1 MLVRALRLWRT
12 RNPRTF
18 RDKVRYKMLRDHRPL
33 VVTFADK
40 AAVRD
45 YVAAV
50 VGEHYLPKVYAILD
64 DPAALADIRWP
75 AAYVVKPTHGSGAAI
90 VVSDRAPR
98 EARLPTDPGSWVY
111 SYVRPEAAPPSEV
124 SRIARGWTA
133 QLYGQGPNREWVY
146 GRIPRRVIV
155 EELLTG
161 SDGAVPDDYKF
172 FVFHGVCAYVQ
183 VDQGRFGSRT
193 QDFFTVDW
201 EHLALRGSAPCADS
215 EPTKPARLA
224 EMIEVAEK
232 LGRETDFVRV
242 DLYDTRE
249 RIVVGELTSF
259 PAGGDS
265 PFDPE
270 SFDLEFGR
278 RWTVPRRY
286 ERGQGSEL
294 VS

>member
-1 MLVRALRLWRT
+1 
-12 RNPRTF
+12 
-18 RDKVRYKMLRDHRPL
+18 MLRDHRTL

-40 AAVRD
+40 AAVRG

-50 VGEHYLPKVYAILD
+50 AGERYLPRVYAILD
-64 DPAALADIRWP
+64 EPAALADIMLP

-90 VVSDRAPR
+90 VVSERAPR
-98 EARLPTDPGSWVY
+98 GARLPTEPGSWVY
-111 SYVRPEAAPPSEV
+111 SHVRPDAAPPADLI
-124 SRIARGWTA
+124 RIAQGWTA

-146 GRIPRRVIV
+146 GQIPRRVIV

-161 SDGAVPDDYKF
+161 NDGAVPDDYKF
-172 FVFHGVCAYVQ
+172 FVFHGACAYVQ
-183 VDQGRFGSRT
+183 VDQGRFGTRT

-201 EHLALRGSAPCADS
+201 QHLPLRGSAPCADTA
-215 EPTKPARLA
+215 PAKPARLT

-232 LGRETDFVRV
+232 LSRETDFLRV
-242 DLYDTRE
+242 DLYDTGE
-249 RIVVGELTSF
+249 RVVVGELTSF

-270 SFDLEFGR
+270 SFNLEFGR

-286 ERGQGSEL
+286 
-294 VS
+294 

>member
-1 MLVRALRLWRT
+1 
-12 RNPRTF
+12 
-18 RDKVRYKMLRDHRPL
+18 MLRDHRTL

-40 AAVRD
+40 AAVRG
-45 YVAAV
+45 YVVAV
-50 VGEHYLPKVYAILD
+50 AGERYLPRVYAILD
-64 DPAALADIRWP
+64 EPAALADIMLP

-90 VVSDRAPR
+90 VVSERAPR
-98 EARLPTDPGSWVY
+98 EARLPTETGSWVY
-111 SYVRPEAAPPSEV
+111 SHVRPDAAPPADLI
-124 SRIARGWTA
+124 RIAQGWTA

-146 GRIPRRVIV
+146 GQIPRRVIV

-161 SDGAVPDDYKF
+161 GDGGVPDDYKF
-172 FVFHGVCAYVQ
+172 FVFHGACAFVQ
-183 VDQGRFGSRT
+183 VDQGRFGRRT

-201 EHLALRGSAPCADS
+201 QHLPLRGSAPCAHS
-215 EPTKPARLA
+215 EPAKPARLA

-232 LGRETDFVRV
+232 LSRETDFLRV
-242 DLYDTRE
+242 DLYDTGE
-249 RIVVGELTSF
+249 RVVVGELTSF

-286 ERGQGSEL
+286 
-294 VS
+294 